1 MYGLQYL
8 QKTVEESL
16 SKLSL
21 NDLGIMG
28 QAEYMAEDAKE
39 KVGVTRVLISAVL
52 AAVMLEFLVGF
63 NKCVVM
69 YERVRGRRQEA
80 KGHAV
85 EERMSSCTS
94 VLFFFFFYR

>member
-8 QKTVEESL
+8 EKTVEESL

-85 EERMSSCTS
+85 ERMPSCTS
-94 VLFFFFFYR
+94 VLFFFFYR